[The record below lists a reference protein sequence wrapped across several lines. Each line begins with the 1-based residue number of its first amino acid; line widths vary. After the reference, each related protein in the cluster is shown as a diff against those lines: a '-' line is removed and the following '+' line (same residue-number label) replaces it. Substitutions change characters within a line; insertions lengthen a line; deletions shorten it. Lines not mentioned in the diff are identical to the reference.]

1 MTVHELVEKLL
12 EQPNQDAEIKI
23 YNDEIIILKD
33 KNDRETWKLLG
44 MLP

>member
-12 EQPNQDAEIKI
+12 EQPNQEAEVKI
-23 YNDEIIILKD
+23 YNDEIIIVKD
-33 KNDRETWKLLG
+33 INDSETWKLLG